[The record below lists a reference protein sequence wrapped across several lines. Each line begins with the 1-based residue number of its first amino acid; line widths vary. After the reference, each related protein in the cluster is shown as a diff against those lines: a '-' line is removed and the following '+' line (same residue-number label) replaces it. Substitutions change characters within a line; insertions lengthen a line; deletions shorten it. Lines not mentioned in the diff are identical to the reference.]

1 MGNVSLHDL
10 ARDGRDA
17 EIRLRKT
24 LDPIF
29 FQVDAVNENN
39 ETALIIAARAGQK
52 TTCHVLCDL
61 GADPAHRGKNGITA
75 LHAAS
80 SGGFPAIVCLLLERG
95 APIDAEDA
103 EGSTPLTHAC
113 FRDRDECVLALI
125 NAGADAAKKNMYGK
139 SSLDLVKDASKREQL
154 VEHVRSLVCIPEESS
169 PTTASAPPEPEPA
182 PVPEPVPTAAP
193 SNVPALAPAPARA
206 PEEKATAL
214 GKGKDTGTVDV
225 TLLVWALAAVALVLA
240 VLFFVPE

>member
-17 EIRLRKT
+17 DIRLRKT

-52 TTCHVLCDL
+52 TTCNVLCDL

-154 VEHVRSLVCIPEESS
+154 VEHVRSLCIPEESS
-169 PTTASAPPEPEPA
+169 PTTAPAPPAPTPEPA
-182 PVPEPVPTAAP
+182 PEPVPVSVPVPTAAP
-193 SNVPALAPAPARA
+193 APAPA
-206 PEEKATAL
+206 PEEKVTAL
-214 GKGKDTGTVDV
+214 GKGKDTGPMDV
-225 TLLVWALAAVALVLA
+225 TLLVWALAAVALFLA
-240 VLFFVPE
+240 VLFRA